1 LSLEELAQSMKTPPF
16 AALLLAGGR
25 SERMGQDKALL
36 KWQGLYLWQFQLNK
50 LLALNPDR
58 VILSCRKEQR
68 NHFDLA
74 DSDAEYFFDP
84 PDFQLGP
91 LGIIDLV
98 LRVVEMPLIVMAVDM
113 PCMTVEFMHQ
123 EFLASQNLDRGHC
136 FLSTSGLEPLAALYV
151 PAMLPMMEAALKDGQ
166 LSLQKLL
173 SKGYDLGF
181 VDLQI
186 AKKHQQHFF
195 SNCNTPTEW
204 VNEKGRSERPA

>member
-1 LSLEELAQSMKTPPF
+1 MTTHPF

-36 KWQGLYLWQFQLNK
+36 KWQGLSLWRFQLNK

-58 VILSCRKEQR
+58 VILSCRADQQD
-68 NHFDLA
+68 HFDLA
-74 DSDAEYFFDP
+74 DSKAEYFFDP

-113 PCMTVEFMHQ
+113 PCMTAEFMHQ
-123 EFLASQNLDRGHC
+123 EFLASQNLNRGHC
-136 FLSTSGLEPLAALYV
+136 FLSASGLEPLAALYV
-151 PAMLPMMEAALKDGQ
+151 PAMLPMMETAVKDGQ
-166 LSLQKLL
+166 LSLQKLF
-173 SKGYDLGF
+173 SRGHDLGF

-186 AKKHQQHFF
+186 AKNHQQHFF
-195 SNCNTPTEW
+195 SNCNTPSEW
-204 VNEKGRSERPA
+204 VYEKSRSKRPA